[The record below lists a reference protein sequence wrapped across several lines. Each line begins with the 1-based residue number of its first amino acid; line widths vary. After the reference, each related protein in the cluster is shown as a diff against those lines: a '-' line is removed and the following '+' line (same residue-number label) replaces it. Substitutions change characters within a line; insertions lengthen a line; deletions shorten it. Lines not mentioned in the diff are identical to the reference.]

1 MTQTTGTRSTAR
13 AASRSGR
20 RSAQPVPTA
29 TADGH
34 RRHVGV
40 LIIGS
45 GFAGLG
51 TAIRLAKDGR
61 QDFLVVDRGSEVGG
75 TWRDNTYPGAACDV
89 PSHLYSYSFELN
101 PAWSRSFSPQPEI
114 QDYLRATARKYGV
127 LDKHLFD
134 TEVTRARWDAAR
146 DQWLVD
152 TTNGDFSADVLVA
165 AVGALCEPALPDIK
179 GIASFGASGGEIFHS
194 ARWNHDANLAGKRV
208 ALIGTGASA
217 IQIGPAIADRVGHL
231 DVYQRTAPWVMPR
244 HDRAYPSVEKFA
256 YKHVPFLQR
265 VAREA
270 IYWGRES
277 FVLGFAFWP
286 KVLLGAQKIAERN
299 IAKAISD
306 PELRR
311 KVTPNWQIGC
321 KRILISND
329 WYPMLA
335 KQHVDLVTDG
345 IAEIRENA
353 IVSTDGTVRE
363 VDAII
368 VATGFHVTD
377 SPTYEHVI
385 GADGR
390 SLAAVWDEQGQQA
403 YKGATVAGFPNM
415 FFVIG
420 PNTGLGH
427 SSMVYMA
434 ESHINYVASALKEMD
449 RHGLATVEV
458 RADKQREYNEKLQKH
473 MRQTIWTTG
482 GCSSWYLD
490 KHGNNTTLW
499 PSFTFVFRQL
509 TRTFDLA
516 AYRTTA
522 RSDKPG
528 ARWRELAPSG
538 AENRATEGDNAPLG
552 EEVGSGS

>member
-1 MTQTTGTRSTAR
+1 MQS
-13 AASRSGR
+13 
-20 RSAQPVPTA
+20 VPTGGPA
-29 TADGH
+29 GH

-89 PSHLYSYSFELN
+89 PSHLYSFSFELN
-101 PAWSRSFSPQPEI
+101 PNWSRSFSPQPEI
-114 QDYLRATARKYGV
+114 QDYLRETARKYGV

-134 TEVTRARWDAAR
+134 TEVTLARWDAANN
-146 DQWLVD
+146 QWLVD
-152 TTNGDFSADVLVA
+152 TTSGDFSADILVA

-179 GIASFGASGGEIFHS
+179 GIESFRASGGEIFHS
-194 ARWNHDANLAGKRV
+194 ARWNHEANLTGKRV

-217 IQIGPAIADRVGHL
+217 IQIGPAIADRVAHL

-256 YKHVPFLQR
+256 YKHVPFVQR
-265 VAREA
+265 FAREA

-277 FVLGFAFWP
+277 YVLGFAFWP
-286 KVLLGAQKIAERN
+286 KILLAAQKIAERN

-311 KVTPNWQIGC
+311 KVTPDWQIGC

-335 KQHVDLVTDG
+335 KERVDLVTDG
-345 IAEIRENA
+345 IAEIREKA
-353 IVSTDGTVRE
+353 VVSNDGTVRE

-390 SLAAVWDEQGQQA
+390 SLAAVWQEHGQQA

-434 ESHINYVASALKEMD
+434 ESHINYVASALREMD

-458 RADKQREYNEKLQKH
+458 RADKQRDYNAKLQKH

-522 RSDKPG
+522 RSDHDDISTADWCDKS
-528 ARWRELAPSG
+528 PSG
-538 AENRATEGDNAPLG
+538 AKYRATEGDIAPLARK
-552 EEVGSGS
+552 